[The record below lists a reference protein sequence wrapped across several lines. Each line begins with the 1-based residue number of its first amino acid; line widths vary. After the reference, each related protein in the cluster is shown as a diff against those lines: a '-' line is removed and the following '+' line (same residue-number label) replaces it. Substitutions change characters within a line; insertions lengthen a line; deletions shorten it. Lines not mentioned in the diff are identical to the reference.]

1 MRHIIITAAAI
12 AFISSAHAA
21 VQTVEADNG
30 TVYRI
35 TEIRPSLS
43 GGGMEAIVY
52 PSGAPGD
59 YIEPMGLF
67 FDCKGHMKRF
77 DRMEPMISL

>member
-1 MRHIIITAAAI
+1 
-12 AFISSAHAA
+12 
-21 VQTVEADNG
+21 
-30 TVYRI
+30 
-35 TEIRPSLS
+35 
-43 GGGMEAIVY
+43 MEAIVY